1 MSAKGVPINRQTW
14 VQFAE
19 SVKNLVGSEVG
30 VKAKIHFSLLI
41 TLLFGI
47 SGLNV
52 VNSYVGRDFMTA
64 IADREMA
71 EFIWLATLYIT
82 VFAASTLVS
91 VFYRFIEERLSL
103 LWREWLTRRAVVRYL
118 EKRTYY
124 YIDTAENSEIANPD
138 QRIAEDIRTLTVN
151 TLSFVLMI
159 LNGSITVVAFAG
171 VLWSISPLL
180 FVVSVLYAAVGSFLT
195 VLVGRP
201 LVRLNYDQLDKEAN
215 FRTDLIHVR
224 ENAESVAMLNREELL
239 RTRLLRHLNDLTVN
253 FRKIIT
259 VNRNLSFFTTGYN
272 WLIQIIPAL
281 IVAPLF
287 IRGEVEFGVVTQSAM
302 AFSHLLGAFSL
313 VVNQFQSIS
322 SYTAV
327 LARLSVLRGEMKER
341 LSPTVASPIEIREQ
355 DGRLDFERLTLRSTR
370 DNRTLLKELSVSI
383 PRGMRVLITGPS
395 NTAKAA
401 LFRATAGVWD
411 AGEGGISRPSLED
424 IFFLPERPY
433 FPPGTMR
440 DLLLQTGQEKLIS
453 DEQILKVFHRLDLRR
468 MLERAGGLDIEKDW
482 KDLLSLDEQQLLAF
496 ARCLLAAPQFAF
508 LDRPH
513 TALSPGQVNQ
523 ILSMLS
529 EQSISYITLGSTEYK
544 LENYDAVIQLAE
556 GGGWKWQLIQAGRVV
571 EGDLGGER

>member
-71 EFIWLATLYIT
+71 DFIWLATLYIA

-91 VFYRFIEERLSL
+91 VFYRFIEERLGL
-103 LWREWLTRRAVVRYL
+103 LWREWLTRRAVIRYL

-124 YIDTAENSEIANPD
+124 HLDATENNEIANPD

-180 FVVSVLYAAVGSFLT
+180 FVVSVLYAAAGSFLT
-195 VLVGRP
+195 ILVGRP

-253 FRKIIT
+253 FRRIIT

-327 LARLSVLRGEMKER
+327 LARLSVLRGEMKEQ
-341 LSPTVASPIEIREQ
+341 LSPSVVSPIEIREQ
-355 DGRLDFERLTLRSTR
+355 EGRLDFERLTLRSTR
-370 DNRTLLKELSVSI
+370 DNRTLVKELSVSI
-383 PRGMRVLITGPS
+383 SHGMRVLITGPS
-395 NTAKAA
+395 NTTKAA

-411 AGEGGISRPSLED
+411 AGEGRIVRPTLD
-424 IFFLPERPY
+424 NIFFLPEQSY
-433 FPPGTMR
+433 FPPGTLR
-440 DLLLQTGQEKLIS
+440 ELLLQTGPENLIS

-468 MLERAGGLDIEKDW
+468 VLERAGGLDIEKDW

-496 ARCLLAAPQFAF
+496 ARLLLAAPQFTF
-508 LDRPH
+508 LERPH
-513 TALSPGQVNQ
+513 TALSP
-523 ILSMLS
+523 
-529 EQSISYITLGSTEYK
+529 
-544 LENYDAVIQLAE
+544 
-556 GGGWKWQLIQAGRVV
+556 
-571 EGDLGGER
+571 